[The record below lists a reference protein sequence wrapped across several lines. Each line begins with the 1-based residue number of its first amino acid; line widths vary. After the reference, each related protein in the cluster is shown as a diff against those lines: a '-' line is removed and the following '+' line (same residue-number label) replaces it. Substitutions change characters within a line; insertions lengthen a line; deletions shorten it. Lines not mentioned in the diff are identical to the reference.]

1 LLGISDPP
9 TGLAFILCGLLE
21 RRKHMKTRIAISLLA
36 VVAARMN
43 TKTLKGIGATLALLA
58 GMCVA
63 TLALATSTGEQGLG
77 DEGRATG
84 TQNPVDVY
92 IIVCA
97 HLAPPEGPQFPM
109 LIGPRVRV
117 YDSGP
122 IVAHNHLAVVI
133 MSRAGGKQVVDSS
146 GPLIFRPEGSPFYV
160 RQPDGDSPGPSEYAE
175 GDAEGVGD
183 PEFLGIEDQRYV
195 AVVKKTG
202 PEAEGYVM
210 EAQCR

>member
-1 LLGISDPP
+1 
-9 TGLAFILCGLLE
+9 
-21 RRKHMKTRIAISLLA
+21 MKTRIAISLLA

-43 TKTLKGIGATLALLA
+43 TKTLKEIGATLALLA

-63 TLALATSTGEQGLG
+63 TSALATSTGEQGLG
-77 DEGRATG
+77 DEGRATD

-92 IIVCA
+92 VLVCA

-133 MSRAGGKQVVDSS
+133 LGGSDVGRQVADLSE
-146 GPLIFRPEGSPFYV
+146 PFIFRPE
-160 RQPDGDSPGPSEYAE
+160 
-175 GDAEGVGD
+175 
-183 PEFLGIEDQRYV
+183 
-195 AVVKKTG
+195 
-202 PEAEGYVM
+202 
-210 EAQCR
+210 